1 MKARLLFFLVPLL
14 ILQLACGLTGRPAQ
28 STSPTPSTAA
38 TASSL
43 PDVPP
48 TTTTTPPSPETT
60 SATATPAVLPTSNQ
74 LQPSSTL
81 PPEQIGPEILDL
93 SASSLFQNYF
103 LDYTDIYSDVIAGLD
118 PNGQPTSLSVSLH
131 TRYQGQP
138 AQAWFTTDNLF
149 GPDFAIEKAAVNGT
163 LYLVESDTCKQT
175 AAGSPPQ
182 SIFSLLP
189 TVLTGQ
195 AQRGEMGVEIN
206 GLITDQYL
214 LTAQN
219 FIPNAEINL
228 VETSS
233 DGDSTSTNTFTIQI
247 RGTGALYL
255 ARAGGFVV
263 RIELGD
269 TALATADDFFFKPG
283 SEMRSTRLFERIATP
298 AGTAPIAPPAACQAA
313 EALKNFV
320 LPRLPDASIVV
331 ETDEELIYQTNASV
345 QAVRDFYQQELTA
358 LGWTLSEETTLGG
371 MASLTFTLG
380 SQTISITVL
389 GSGANTTVQISKY

>member
-138 AQAWFTTDNLF
+138 AQ
-149 GPDFAIEKAAVNGT
+149 
-163 LYLVESDTCKQT
+163 
-175 AAGSPPQ
+175 
-182 SIFSLLP
+182 
-189 TVLTGQ
+189 
-195 AQRGEMGVEIN
+195 
-206 GLITDQYL
+206 
-214 LTAQN
+214 
-219 FIPNAEINL
+219 
-228 VETSS
+228 
-233 DGDSTSTNTFTIQI
+233 
-247 RGTGALYL
+247 
-255 ARAGGFVV
+255 
-263 RIELGD
+263 
-269 TALATADDFFFKPG
+269 
-283 SEMRSTRLFERIATP
+283 
-298 AGTAPIAPPAACQAA
+298 
-313 EALKNFV
+313 
-320 LPRLPDASIVV
+320 
-331 ETDEELIYQTNASV
+331 
-345 QAVRDFYQQELTA
+345 
-358 LGWTLSEETTLGG
+358 G
-371 MASLTFTLG
+371 MVHHR
-380 SQTISITVL
+380 QPVWP
-389 GSGANTTVQISKY
+389 